1 MKLDLRQPNLT
12 GSDHEVLMGLKSY
25 LLQLREQ
32 LQWAF
37 DNLEGG
43 EGAGGNAGA
52 STVVNVSQS
61 FPSSTGPSFTEI
73 KDYIIKQSDIAEAYI
88 NYEPVQEK
96 LQELYVAQGDFDNL
110 NTYVESTTSTFS
122 TDVNGLKADFEIQ
135 KVAFEATELG
145 LGNLEKAIETTENLV
160 SVGTDGF
167 IDIGILDGNKDDGTA
182 VIGIAIGQKSTDKPL
197 KFAQFVANGITFFDA
212 NDARVAH
219 FGDNRLDVSRVRAG
233 SESAIGDL
241 VDTVEG
247 DYVVTR
253 WEG

>member
-12 GSDHEVLMGLKSY
+12 GSDHEVLMGVKSY
-25 LLQLREQ
+25 LLQLRDQ

-37 DNLEGG
+37 DNLEVG
-43 EGAGGNAGA
+43 EGGGGGAGT

-61 FPSSTGPSFTEI
+61 SPSSSGPTFAEI
-73 KDYIIKQSDIAEAYI
+73 KDYIIKQADIAEAYI

-122 TDVNGLKADFEIQ
+122 TDVNGLKADFKIQ

-145 LGNLEKAIETTENLV
+145 LGNLKKAIETTENLV
-160 SVGTDGF
+160 SVGTEGY
-167 IDIGILDGNKDDGTA
+167 IDIGIIRDD
-182 VIGIAIGQKSTDKPL
+182 VIGIAIGQKTTDGPSH
-197 KFAQFVANGITFFDA
+197 KFAEFISNGISFYDS
-212 NDARVAH
+212 NDLRVAH
-219 FGDNRLDVSRVRAG
+219 IGDNRLDVSNVNATDKL
-233 SESAIGDL
+233 AVGDL